1 MRHAWFRCM
10 RPETAQPCLK
20 PRQLSA
26 VRVNDRTDTGSQAA
40 AVSCPYCAGQ
50 MRWSPAG
57 WLTLGVFECDR
68 CGEFPD
74 FRITRR
80 APAPDLL
87 TLQAG

>member
-1 MRHAWFRCM
+1 
-10 RPETAQPCLK
+10 
-20 PRQLSA
+20 
-26 VRVNDRTDTGSQAA
+26 
-40 AVSCPYCAGQ
+40 